1 MATFDQFIASLV
13 QDYGEQGKGK
23 PFETF
28 CKWFLE
34 NDPKWSKTVDT
45 AKDGTVTYWSLGA
58 NFSASYLSETEYLHH

>member
-1 MATFDQFIASLV
+1 MRVLIRLTA
-13 QDYGEQGKGK
+13 
-23 PFETF
+23 PFEVF

>member
-1 MATFDQFIASLV
+1 LTA
-13 QDYGEQGKGK
+13 
-23 PFETF
+23 P
-28 CKWFLE
+28 FLE